1 MRAQERCCKAG
12 WAREVIGEMAGEMVG
27 GRGEVREGRRMGEMK
42 GLEVVVRVGEYRVGV
57 GVWYLRPSQPG
68 HFSKRVDDLVTC
80 WPYQSCWNIWGPP
93 LEV

>member
-1 MRAQERCCKAG
+1 
-12 WAREVIGEMAGEMVG
+12 MAGEMVG

-42 GLEVVVRVGEYRVGV
+42 GLEQVVSVGERRVGWVVR
-57 GVWYLRPSQPG
+57 YLRPSQPG

-80 WPYQSCWNIWGPP
+80 WPYQSRWNIWGPP